1 MAEKLEIWLPIVTGL
16 FGAIVTF
23 LSLIIPYIKNV
34 KAKKI
39 LEETKKL
46 LETSIKIADAVK
58 PYMFEVE
65 KFEHYTQEEK
75 KMAVMVKANQ
85 YAIENKLDFNEEQV
99 SNEIEKNIEVSKK
112 LNQREKDKH
121 GELNVVVEEK
131 KI

>member
-16 FGAIVTF
+16 FGAIVAF

-39 LEETKKL
+39 LEETKNI

-85 YAIENKLDFNEEQV
+85 YAIENKLDFNKEQV
-99 SNEIEKNIEVSKK
+99 SKEIEKNIEVSKK